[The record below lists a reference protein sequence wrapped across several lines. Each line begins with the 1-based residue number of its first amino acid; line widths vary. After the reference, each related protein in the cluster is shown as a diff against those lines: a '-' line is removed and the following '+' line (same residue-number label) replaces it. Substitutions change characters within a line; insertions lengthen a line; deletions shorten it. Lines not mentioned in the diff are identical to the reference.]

1 MPTKELSATELHL
14 WNIVENNPSK
24 IANMSIIKLSQ
35 YAHVSTATIV
45 RTMQKMGYS
54 GYTSY
59 REFLKLKN
67 NSNSTFS
74 VLNEADDKIS
84 SVITKNEIEMNNTLH
99 NLSYSTIEDSISLT
113 KQAKI
118 VYIFARG
125 LSESIASEIM
135 VKLQLTGKYCEFHS
149 DPNIIK
155 TIANKIQTNAL
166 VIFIT
171 LNGETEELL
180 TAAKKLYKHDI
191 SIITFTTN
199 QYGKILKYST
209 LSFIGYKSKTNYF
222 PEYEVRSRLPL
233 QIMTRIFCDAYS
245 VRTAFY
251 KSK

>member
-1 MPTKELSATELHL
+1 MPTKELSPTELHL
-14 WNIVENNPSK
+14 WNIVENNPEK
-24 IANMSIIKLSQ
+24 IAKMSIVKLSQ

-45 RTMQKMGYS
+45 RTMQKMGYG

-59 REFLKLKN
+59 RESLKIRN
-67 NSNSTFS
+67 NSNSTFN
-74 VLNEADDKIS
+74 VLNEADDKIR

-99 NLSYSTIEDSISLT
+99 NLSYSTIEDSISMT

-125 LSESIASEIM
+125 LSESIAEEIM

-149 DPNIIK
+149 DPNIIR
-155 TIANKIQTNAL
+155 TIASKIKKDAL
-166 VIFIT
+166 AIFIT
-171 LNGETEELL
+171 LNGETDELV
-180 TAAKKLYKHDI
+180 AAAQKLSKNDI
-191 SIITFTTN
+191 PVLTFTTN
-199 QYGKILKYST
+199 KAGKILAFST

-245 VRTAFY
+245 VRANFY
-251 KSK
+251 KSN